1 MCQRVGA
8 TAGRPAFSPTSPL
21 RGPPGGYREEDPL
34 SGPGPSKRAQGET
47 TVALQHKPTASYHS
61 VQDAL
66 RVLETVARHSTGI
79 TDTELARQS
88 GLGRERLTPLL
99 RMLRREG
106 YVEQTADGTCVTG
119 AALARLGSA
128 HGREEALR
136 DTLQHTLDRLRDS
149 VGAAVYLSRYVD
161 GEVSVTQYADSPAAP
176 RVNEWVDF
184 RVSAHATAV
193 GKSLL
198 TQLDH
203 AGRRDHL
210 ARHRMARLT
219 SRTITSD
226 RLLLSRLE
234 SQPPT
239 VPVLD
244 LQEYAVGTV
253 CAAVPLTA
261 GSAAG
266 CLALSLPVAHA
277 HRLRR
282 AADAL
287 NRGAARVLLPLA
299 L

>member
-1 MCQRVGA
+1 M
-8 TAGRPAFSPTSPL
+8 
-21 RGPPGGYREEDPL
+21 
-34 SGPGPSKRAQGET
+34 
-47 TVALQHKPTASYHS
+47 ALQHKPTAPHHS
-61 VQDAL
+61 AQDAL
-66 RVLETVARHSTGI
+66 RVLETVARHTSGVTG
-79 TDTELARQS
+79 TDLARDS
-88 GLGRERLTPLL
+88 GIARKRLLPLL

-106 YVEQTADGTCVTG
+106 YVEQTADGAYVTG
-119 AALARLGSA
+119 DVLARPGPAHDREAALRERLQ
-128 HGREEALR
+128 R
-136 DTLQHTLDRLRDS
+136 TLDRLRDS
-149 VGAAVYLSRYVD
+149 VGAAVYISRYVD

-210 ARHRMARLT
+210 ARHKMARLT

-266 CLALSLPVAHA
+266 CLALSLPVEHA
-277 HRLRR
+277 HRLRE
-282 AADAL
+282 AAEKL
-287 NRGAARVLLPLA
+287 NRNAAPVLLSLA
-299 L
+299 I